1 MPTNT
6 YVALQTQTLSS
17 AVSTITFSSI
27 NQGYTD
33 LVLVMNAG
41 QTSPS
46 INSTRVRVGNGSVD
60 SGSNYSQT
68 VLAGNG
74 SSALST
80 RQSNISYID
89 LDYYAAPGI
98 SGDLNIIIANFMNY
112 SNTTTNKTVLHR
124 AGKATNGTDAIVS
137 LWRSTAAINTIQ
149 LFTASGNTWTVGSTF
164 TLYGIANS
172 NIGAPKAF
180 GGTITQ
186 DATYTYHT
194 FGASG
199 TFTPQ
204 QALTADVLVIA
215 GGAGGGYGYYGG
227 GGGAG
232 GVCYQTGRSLTTS
245 AYSISVGS
253 GGAGSTNTSNK
264 GSNGSNSTLDGI
276 TAVGGGGGGS
286 RSNVNGADGGSGG
299 GGAQAGSGSTGGA
312 ATQGNSSGATGYGF
326 RGGNLNSA
334 ANIVSA
340 GGGGAGAQ
348 GEDKTSNGT
357 AAGSGG
363 NGLNTWATW
372 SVVTGTGVN
381 GYYAGGGAGSTGNP
395 PITGGA
401 GGLGGGA
408 NGVSTG
414 NGIAG
419 TTNTGGG
426 GSGGANLNSG
436 GAGGSGIV
444 IIRYAN

>member
-6 YVALQTQTLSS
+6 YVVLDTKTVTSSVASVSFTSIPQT
-17 AVSTITFSSI
+17 
-27 NQGYTD
+27 YTD
-33 LVLVMNAG
+33 LVLICNFFCTNDSV
-41 QTSPS
+41 
-46 INSTRVRVGNGSVD
+46 NSYVSVNGSTA
-60 SGSNYSQT
+60 GYSKT
-68 VLAGNG
+68 NLAGSG
-74 SSALST
+74 SSATSGRQTST
-80 RQSNISYID
+80 SQWTMSDGPLGSGSTTAPMYMQMQFQN
-89 LDYYAAPGI
+89 YA
-98 SGDLNIIIANFMNY
+98 
-112 SNTTTNKTVLHR
+112 NTTTYKTMLAR
-124 AGKATNGTDAIVS
+124 QNIIGATYNGTVASVN
-137 LWRSTAAINTIQ
+137 LWANTAAINRIDVYPQ
-149 LFTASGNTWTVGSTF
+149 SGAGNVAAGSTF

-312 ATQGNSSGATGYGF
+312 ATQGSSSGATGYGF

-395 PITGGA
+395 PITGGV